1 MSDAYDILREIDFA
15 VIINDF
21 AEANRE
27 KKCMAFECRLFTL
40 DVMT

>member
-21 AEANRE
+21 AEAKLR
-27 KKCMAFECRLFTL
+27 K
-40 DVMT
+40 V

>member
-21 AEANRE
+21 AEAKLR
-27 KKCMAFECRLFTL
+27 K
-40 DVMT
+40 VSGV